1 MIDARPRRG
10 ARAVKISLIQMN
22 TQENKSAN
30 LAQAERLIDQAVAE
44 DRPDLVL
51 LPEMF
56 TMLSENLE
64 AKRALAET
72 LPNGAAEPPGEA
84 YALLQGLAARHRIHV
99 HGGSLLERAAE
110 PGGDKFFNTSVA
122 FDRSGREVARYR
134 KIHLFD
140 VVTPDG
146 KVYAESAN
154 VGRGSAIVTYQL
166 EGHTVGCSICY
177 DLRFPELYQALA
189 KQGAEIVV
197 VPSAFTLQT
206 GKDHWEPLLR
216 ARAIETETYVLAA
229 AQCGSFANGNR
240 THYGHSLVADP
251 WGHVIAR
258 AQDKVG
264 FVTTRLD
271 FSLLREVRQRIP
283 VHQHKV
289 L

>member
-1 MIDARPRRG
+1 M
-10 ARAVKISLIQMN
+10 KISLIQMN

-30 LAQAERLIDQAVAE
+30 LAQAEQLIDRAVAE

-56 TMLSENLE
+56 TLLSENLE

-72 LPNGAAEPPGEA
+72 LPAPDGTTNAAPGEA
-84 YALLQGLAARHRIHV
+84 YALLQNLAARHRIHV
-99 HGGSLLERAAE
+99 HGGSLLER
-110 PGGDKFFNTSVA
+110 GGDKFFNTSVA
-122 FDRSGREVARYR
+122 FDRDGREVARYR

-154 VGRGSAIVTYQL
+154 VGRGSEIVTYQL

-177 DLRFPELYQALA
+177 DVRFPELYQALA
-189 KQGAEIVV
+189 KQGAEIIV

-229 AQCGSFANGNR
+229 AQTGSYANGNR

-264 FVTTRLD
+264 FVTARLD
-271 FSLLREVRQRIP
+271 FALLRDVRQRIP

>member
-1 MIDARPRRG
+1 
-10 ARAVKISLIQMN
+10 VKISLIQMN
-22 TQENKSAN
+22 TQENKAAN
-30 LAQAERLIDQAVAE
+30 LAQAEQLIDRAVAE

-56 TMLSENLE
+56 TLLSESLE
-64 AKRALAET
+64 AKRAQAET
-72 LPNGAAEPPGEA
+72 LPARTGDGRGADAPGEA
-84 YALLQGLAARHRIHV
+84 YALLRGLAARHRIHV
-99 HGGSLLERAAE
+99 HGGSLLEKD
-110 PGGDKFFNTSVA
+110 GDKFFNTSVA

-154 VGRGSAIVTYQL
+154 VGRGQEIVTYDL

-177 DLRFPELYQALA
+177 DVRFPELYQALA
-189 KQGAEIVV
+189 KRGAEIIV

-229 AQCGSFANGNR
+229 AQTGSFANGTR

-258 AQDKVG
+258 AQDTVG
-264 FVTTRLD
+264 FVTARLD
-271 FSLLREVRQRIP
+271 FGLLRDVRQRIP
-283 VHQHKV
+283 VAQHKV

>member
-1 MIDARPRRG
+1 
-10 ARAVKISLIQMN
+10 VKISLIQMN
-22 TQENKSAN
+22 SQESKGAN

-56 TMLSENLE
+56 THLSTSLE
-64 AKRALAET
+64 AKRA
-72 LPNGAAEPPGEA
+72 AAEVLPARDGGGSPPGEA
-84 YALLQGLAARHRIHV
+84 YALLQRLAARHRIHV
-99 HGGSLLERAAE
+99 HGGSLIEQDGETL
-110 PGGDKFFNTSVA
+110 FNTSVA
-122 FDRSGREVARYR
+122 FDRDGREVARYR

-146 KVYAESAN
+146 KEYRESATY
-154 VGRGSAIVTYQL
+154 GRGGDIVTYDV

-177 DLRFPELYQALA
+177 DMRFPELYQALA
-189 KQGAEIVV
+189 RRGAEIVV
-197 VPSAFTLQT
+197 VPSAFTLLT

-229 AQCGSFANGNR
+229 AQCGSYANGTRAN
-240 THYGHSLVADP
+240 YGHSLAADP

-271 FSLLREVRQRIP
+271 FALLRDVRQRIP
-283 VHQHKV
+283 VQQHKV

>member
-1 MIDARPRRG
+1 M
-10 ARAVKISLIQMN
+10 KISLIQMN
-22 TQENKSAN
+22 TQERKDAN
-30 LAQAERLIDQAVAE
+30 LAQAERLIEAAMAE

-56 TMLSENLE
+56 TMLSEDLE
-64 AKRALAET
+64 AKRANAEI
-72 LPNGAAEPPGEA
+72 LPARDGANTPPGEA
-84 YALLQGLAARHRIHV
+84 YTMLQRLAARHRVHV
-99 HGGSLLERAAE
+99 HGGSLLERA
-110 PGGDKFFNTSVA
+110 PDQGGDKFFNTSVA
-122 FDRSGREVARYR
+122 FDRDGREVARYR

-146 KVYAESAN
+146 KEYRESAN
-154 VGRGSAIVTYQL
+154 VGRGSEIVTYKL
-166 EGHTVGCSICY
+166 EGHLVGCSICY
-177 DLRFPELYQALA
+177 DMRFPELYQALA

-229 AQCGSFANGNR
+229 AQTGGFAGGR
-240 THYGHSLVADP
+240 RMHYGNSLVADP

-264 FVTTRLD
+264 FVTARLD
-271 FSLLREVRQRIP
+271 FELLRDVRARIP

>member
-1 MIDARPRRG
+1 M
-10 ARAVKISLIQMN
+10 KISLIQMN
-22 TQENKSAN
+22 TQERKDAN
-30 LAQAERLIDQAVAE
+30 LAQAERLIGAAVAE

-56 TMLSENLE
+56 TMLSEDLE
-64 AKRALAET
+64 AKRANAET
-72 LPNGAAEPPGEA
+72 LPARDGSNAPTGEA
-84 YALLQGLAARHRIHV
+84 YGLLQRLAAQHRIHV
-99 HGGSLLERAAE
+99 HGGSLLERAKE
-110 PGGDKFFNTSVA
+110 TGGDKFFNTSVA
-122 FDRSGREVARYR
+122 FDRDGREVARYR
-134 KIHLFD
+134 KIHRFD

-146 KVYAESAN
+146 KVYRESAN
-154 VGRGSAIVTYQL
+154 IERGDEIVTYAL
-166 EGHTVGCSICY
+166 DGHTIGCSICY
-177 DLRFPELYQALA
+177 DMRFPELYQALA
-189 KQGAEIVV
+189 KRGAEVIV

-216 ARAIETETYVLAA
+216 ARAIETATYVLAA

-240 THYGHSLVADP
+240 AHYGHSLVADP

-264 FVTTRLD
+264 FVTARLD
-271 FSLLREVRQRIP
+271 FDYLRDVRARIP

>member
-1 MIDARPRRG
+1 M
-10 ARAVKISLIQMN
+10 KISLIQMN
-22 TQENKSAN
+22 SQENKSAN
-30 LAQAERLIDQAVAE
+30 LAQAARLIDQAVAE
-44 DRPDLVL
+44 DGPDLVL

-56 TMLSENLE
+56 TMLSESTD
-64 AKRALAET
+64 AKRAHAET
-72 LPNGAAEPPGEA
+72 LPADGAAATGEA
-84 YALLQGLAARHRIHV
+84 YRMLQTLAARHRIHV
-99 HGGSLLERAAE
+99 HGGSLLERD
-110 PGGDKFFNTSVA
+110 GDKFFNTSVA
-122 FDRSGREVARYR
+122 FDRDGREVARYR

-154 VGRGSAIVTYQL
+154 VGRGDDIVTYAL
-166 EGHTVGCSICY
+166 DGHTVGCSICY

-189 KQGAEIVV
+189 RHGAEIIV

-216 ARAIETETYVLAA
+216 ARAIETATYVLAA

-258 AQDKVG
+258 AQDTVG

-271 FSLLREVRQRIP
+271 FAYLRDVRQRIP